1 MLFDFI
7 LLFQDT
13 TDISQV
19 WKDVSPY
26 NALGYSALV
35 AVLMWFGYNQFKE
48 NKKIL
53 RDNIEML
60 TKVNLYLDSDDIPKR
75 FEDLKVWIKE
85 RLEDLSNKLNK

>member
-13 TDISQV
+13 TDISEA
-19 WKDVSPY
+19 WREVSPY

-35 AVLMWFGYNQFKE
+35 AVLMWFGYSQFNE

-75 FEDLKVWIKE
+75 FEDLKIWIKE
-85 RLEDLSNKLNK
+85 RLEDLSNKLK